1 MGLIR
6 TENDEGSR
14 LGKYECW
21 VNCEL
26 FISQMELQLED
37 EGHHDKVLAVVH
49 TVSPEMN
56 IDSKTLGSFLQANSK
71 DFSAKFHEK
80 LTYQDLLRF
89 SSRVLSE
96 DNSNRAKKFVRNTLR
111 GFPKGNKNSTTFIQ
125 WAGLPSPYLLE
136 FDKYCSLYESG
147 SCEQRIIFGP

>member
-37 EGHHDKVLAVVH
+37 EGHHDKVLSVIH

-56 IDSKTLGSFLQANSK
+56 IDSKTLGSFLQ
-71 DFSAKFHEK
+71 
-80 LTYQDLLRF
+80 
-89 SSRVLSE
+89 
-96 DNSNRAKKFVRNTLR
+96 
-111 GFPKGNKNSTTFIQ
+111 PI
-125 WAGLPSPYLLE
+125 
-136 FDKYCSLYESG
+136 
-147 SCEQRIIFGP
+147 QRIF